1 MAQPFLSEIRIFSF
15 SFAPTGW
22 AFCNGQTLAIN
33 QNAALFAL
41 IGTFYGGNGTTSFQL
56 PNLQGKVGLHM
67 GSTFTIGE
75 TGGEASHTV
84 LQNEMPQHN
93 HLVQASGNGP
103 NESTPLN
110 NYWASNTGFKPY
122 ASSASETM
130 NAAALGPTGDS
141 QPHQNM
147 SPYLVLNFCIALV
160 GIFPSR

>member
-1 MAQPFLSEIRIFSF
+1 MAQPYLSEIRIFSF
-15 SFAPTGW
+15 SFAPRGW

-41 IGTFYGGNGTTSFQL
+41 IGTFYGGNGTTNFLL

-67 GSTFTIGE
+67 GSAFTIGE

-93 HLVQASGNGP
+93 HLAQASSNGP
-103 NESTPLN
+103 DKSTPLN

-122 ASSASETM
+122 SGSASETM
-130 NAAALGPTGDS
+130 STAALGTTGGS
-141 QPHQNM
+141 QPHENM
-147 SPYLVLNFCIALV
+147 SPYLVLNFCIALT